1 MRKMT
6 KSSGA
11 AGENREKKRGAYEK
25 KVEKTKGDDKIAPP
39 ED

>member
-1 MRKMT
+1 MKMT

-11 AGENREKKRGAYEK
+11 MGGNREKRGASEK

-39 ED
+39 EK